1 MAEISF
7 TNKIL
12 HHIQQNGVLL
22 SVKIYF
28 FLPLLLEKE
37 FFSKITPPGVLDYFF
52 YVYNSD

>member
-12 HHIQQNGVLL
+12 HHIQQNDVLL

-37 FFSKITPPGVLDYFF
+37 FFPQITPPGVLDYFF
-52 YVYNSD
+52 YI